1 MEESCESGNEPSSS
15 LSHKGPVY
23 KYFLGNE
30 TYFHECN
37 TDATQGEN
45 NSDNDASSV
54 SEENDSD
61 VDEGR
66 STTTNDTS
74 ILSSD
79 RNSEVLNVSDVS
91 NYEIGKEPVSFLNYD
106 GGRKLDQQFTLKSK
120 IVCMEWKHASSLVR
134 VQFKVSKLAAKILQF
149 SGMPMESFAGLPDCR
164 IVSINIKGSIF
175 SVQGFLKL
183 MQDPIWWQQQQAT
196 LQVWL
201 GSLRPCSTEHR
212 NQ

>member
-1 MEESCESGNEPSSS
+1 MDKRPTFPRTQTDSMDAVHPRFLKSKSSQGSERTEEAAYCPSCNVRIQNTSSA
-15 LSHKGPVY
+15 LRSHFQNQNVPHECKPCVYCRGPVY

-37 TDATQGEN
+37 KNATQGEN

-79 RNSEVLNVSDVS
+79 RNSDALNVSDVS
-91 NYEIGKEPVSFLNYD
+91 NYES
-106 GGRKLDQQFTLKSK
+106 
-120 IVCMEWKHASSLVR
+120 M
-134 VQFKVSKLAAKILQF
+134 
-149 SGMPMESFAGLPDCR
+149 
-164 IVSINIKGSIF
+164 
-175 SVQGFLKL
+175 
-183 MQDPIWWQQQQAT
+183 
-196 LQVWL
+196 
-201 GSLRPCSTEHR
+201 
-212 NQ
+212 